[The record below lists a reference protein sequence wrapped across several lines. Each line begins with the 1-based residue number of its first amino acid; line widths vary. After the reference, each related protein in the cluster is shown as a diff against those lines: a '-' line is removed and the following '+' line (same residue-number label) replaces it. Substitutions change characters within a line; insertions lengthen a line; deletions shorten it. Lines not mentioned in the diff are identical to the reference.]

1 MIISFRRSNSNDPMN
16 FKSARTLDFIKRSLD
31 EDLGSGDHSSLS
43 CISKDARGKARLLF
57 KEDGVV
63 AGLELAKVIL
73 EQLDP
78 DAEFNF
84 FKSDGDAVKKGEEGF
99 VVTAEVRAI
108 LGAERLLL
116 NCMQRLSGIATY
128 TNNLVKLIEH
138 TNSRILDTRKTTPG
152 LRFLEKWA
160 VTVGG
165 GTNHRA
171 GLYDMVMLKDNHID
185 YAGGIREAV
194 ELSRS
199 YLKDKGLDLKIEV
212 ETRNLDEVRETIS
225 CTGVDR
231 IMLDNFTPGEIR
243 EALNLIDGKC
253 ETEASGGITEEN
265 LVSYA
270 ETGVDFVS
278 IGALTHSVKS
288 LDISLKHTD

>member
-1 MIISFRRSNSNDPMN
+1 MN

-57 KEDGVV
+57 KEDGIV
-63 AGLELAKVIL
+63 AGLELAKVII

-78 DAEFNF
+78 DAEFDFYN
-84 FKSDGDAVKKGEEGF
+84 KDGDSVKKGDEGF
-99 VVTAEVRAI
+99 VVTAKVRAI
-108 LGAERLLL
+108 LSSERLLL
-116 NCMQRLSGIATY
+116 NCMQRLSGVATY
-128 TNNLVKLIEH
+128 TNSLVKMIEH
-138 TNSRILDTRKTTPG
+138 TNTRILDTRKTTPG

-165 GTNHRA
+165 GMNHRA
-171 GLYDMVMLKDNHID
+171 GLFDMVMLKDNHID

-194 ELSRS
+194 EMSRA
-199 YLKDKGLDLKIEV
+199 YLNDKGLDLKIEV
-212 ETRNLDEVRETIS
+212 ETRDLDEVRETLS
-225 CTGVDR
+225 CKGVDR
-231 IMLDNFTPGEIR
+231 IMLDNFTPGELR
-243 EALNLIDGKC
+243 EALVMIDGKC

>member
-1 MIISFRRSNSNDPMN
+1 MN

-43 CISKDARGKARLLF
+43 CISKDTVGKARLLF
-57 KEDGVV
+57 KEDGIV
-63 AGLELAKVIL
+63 AGLELARIII

-78 DAEFNF
+78 DAEFDF
-84 FKSDGDAVKKGEEGF
+84 YKKDGDSVKKGDEGF
-99 VVTAEVRAI
+99 VVTAKVRAI
-108 LGAERLLL
+108 LGSERLLL
-116 NCMQRLSGIATY
+116 NCMQRLSGVATY
-128 TNNLVKLIEH
+128 TSSLVKMIEH
-138 TNSRILDTRKTTPG
+138 TNTRILDTRKTTPG

-165 GTNHRA
+165 GMNHRA

-194 ELSRS
+194 EMSRA

-212 ETRNLDEVRETIS
+212 ETRDLDEVRETLT
-225 CTGVDR
+225 CDGVDR
-231 IMLDNFTPGEIR
+231 IMLDNFTPGELR
-243 EALNLIDGKC
+243 EALVMIDGKC

>member
-1 MIISFRRSNSNDPMN
+1 MN

-43 CISKDARGKARLLF
+43 CISKDAVGKARLLF
-57 KEDGVV
+57 KEDGIV
-63 AGLELAKVIL
+63 AGLELARIII
-73 EQLDP
+73 EQLDL
-78 DAEFNF
+78 DAEFDF
-84 FKSDGDAVKKGEEGF
+84 YKKDGESVKKGDEGL
-99 VVTAEVRAI
+99 VVTAKVRAI
-108 LGAERLLL
+108 LGSERLLL
-116 NCMQRLSGIATY
+116 NCMQRLSGVATY
-128 TNNLVKLIEH
+128 TSSLVKMIEH
-138 TNSRILDTRKTTPG
+138 TNTRILDTRKTTPG

-165 GTNHRA
+165 GMNHRA
-171 GLYDMVMLKDNHID
+171 GLFDMVMLKDNHID

-194 ELSRS
+194 EMSRA

-212 ETRNLDEVRETIS
+212 ETRDLDEVRETLT
-225 CTGVDR
+225 CDGVDR
-231 IMLDNFTPGEIR
+231 IMLDNFTPGELR
-243 EALNLIDGKC
+243 EALVMIDGKC
-253 ETEASGGITEEN
+253 ETEASGGITEEK

>member
-1 MIISFRRSNSNDPMN
+1 MN

-57 KEDGVV
+57 KEDGIV
-63 AGLELAKVIL
+63 AGLELARIII

-78 DAEFNF
+78 DAEFDF
-84 FKSDGDAVKKGEEGF
+84 YKKDGDSVKKGDEGF
-99 VVTAEVRAI
+99 VVTAKVRAI
-108 LGAERLLL
+108 LGSERLLL
-116 NCMQRLSGIATY
+116 NCMQRLSGVATY
-128 TNNLVKLIEH
+128 TNNLVKMIDH
-138 TNSRILDTRKTTPG
+138 TNTRILDTRKTTPG

-165 GTNHRA
+165 GMNHRA

-194 ELSRS
+194 EMSRT

-212 ETRNLDEVRETIS
+212 ETRDLNELRETLS
-225 CTGVDR
+225 CEGVDR

-243 EALNLIDGKC
+243 EALVMIDGKC